1 MIIIEFLLITYFMYV
16 TVYTAFFSVAA
27 LFYKSPTLPVHL
39 RYTRFC
45 VLIPAYKEDAV
56 ITSSAIRAMHQFY
69 PRQCFD
75 IVVIADQLQLTTLAT
90 LRETGVKVIEVNF
103 ERSTK
108 VKALNEALRIL
119 PDTYDYAV
127 ILDADNLMK
136 RDFLKKVNN
145 LIQNHHYKAIQ
156 GQRMPKNEDNKLSF
170 LDGLSEAINNH
181 IYRQGATAVNV
192 SASINGSGVA
202 IEYNMLKEKLSA
214 MDSIG
219 GFDRELEVVMLREG
233 VKVRYY
239 KEAIVLDEKVSDIKT
254 FQNQRRR
261 WIASQYHYL
270 SKYFYEG
277 VVALARGHF
286 AFFNTAVL
294 RNIQL
299 PRVLNL
305 FLLTV
310 VTFVLF
316 LVRDY
321 LALGYAWW
329 PAMFAASIIAIV
341 IAIPRSYYSLKNIAA
356 ISELP
361 RVLFRM
367 TVAIFK
373 IKGAN
378 KTFIHTPHTVKAQ
391 EL

>member
-1 MIIIEFLLITYFMYV
+1 MIILEFLLITYFMYV

-27 LFYKSPTLPVHL
+27 LFYKTPSLPVHL

-69 PRQCFD
+69 PRHSFD
-75 IVVIADQLQLTTLAT
+75 VVVIADQLQLTTLAT

-103 ERSTK
+103 EHSTK
-108 VKALNEALRIL
+108 VKALNEALRVL
-119 PDTYDYAV
+119 PDIYEYAV

-145 LIQNHHYKAIQ
+145 LIQNHHHKAIQ

-181 IYRQGATAVNV
+181 IYRQGSTALNL
-192 SASINGSGVA
+192 SSSINGSGVA

-214 MDSIG
+214 MNSIG
-219 GFDRELEVVMLREG
+219 GFDRELEVVMLRDG
-233 VKVRYY
+233 VKVYYY

-270 SKYFYEG
+270 AKYFNEG
-277 VVALARGHF
+277 IAALVRGHF
-286 AFFNTAVL
+286 AFFNAAVL

-310 VTFVLF
+310 LTLLF
-316 LVRDY
+316 FTVRNY

-329 PAMFAASIIAIV
+329 PAMFVANVVAILL
-341 IAIPRSYYSLKNIAA
+341 AIPRSYYSLKIIAS

-361 RVLFRM
+361 KVLVRM
-367 TVAIFK
+367 AVAMFK
-373 IKGAN
+373 MKGAN

-391 EL
+391 ES